1 MEALRNSVQN
11 VGQVKQSSNYVN
23 EDQPEQHNYDNA
35 VNEAQATIN
44 NNAQPVLTKSA
55 IERLTQT
62 VNTTKDAL
70 HGAQKLTQDQQA
82 AETVIRGLTSLN
94 EPQKN
99 AEVAKVTAA
108 TTRNEVSNIRQEAT
122 TLDTAMHGLRE
133 SIKDKTILKIVVN
146 ISMRIMTNNK
156 LML

>member
-11 VGQVKQSSNYVN
+11 VDQVKQSSNYVN

-44 NNAQPVLTKSA
+44 NNAQPVLDKLA

-70 HGAQKLTQDQQA
+70 HGAQ
-82 AETVIRGLTSLN
+82 N
-94 EPQKN
+94 
-99 AEVAKVTAA
+99 
-108 TTRNEVSNIRQEAT
+108 
-122 TLDTAMHGLRE
+122 
-133 SIKDKTILKIVVN
+133 
-146 ISMRIMTNNK
+146 
-156 LML
+156 